1 MNQNTLEVNIDFI
14 SKRIP
19 AIVTNVQKTL
29 ESKKNVFLDLI
40 KDTNTNYEKFLK
52 FKHEVIDNVKHLM
65 DGDNSNLALHKI
77 PFCLDPLS
85 ILESVSVHEEAS
97 FMETYYQHEKALN
110 QDDVLNPWDLFD
122 KNNKDPFVSAYD
134 KKLPSFTRINVTD
147 MGFKLSQKQHSF
159 PVPRIIVK
167 SICNQN
173 ISNFT
178 YSNKFNQ
185 MAQSCCITGTYQV
198 NVDNALDRR
207 HGVSEL
213 LVGQISIHDLT
224 AKIFDCYEKAFYRT
238 FVSALHEVSQG
249 PKDELESNIINF
261 IQTQQAAIGIPNP
274 SYLDEEGEFDKITS
288 KKLMDQKVKTIEK
301 WIDDIKKK
309 EFSIRGIFR
318 LLDYLNPYAIF
329 IFVSHLL
336 STPQEYEGSDD
347 YHMTFVEKLQKEF
360 DNAIE
365 SLITRTTISMVIT
378 YCAKCGLNDYLPPI
392 DVNHDMIKDLMNITH
407 EDVAA
412 FNTSLTNT
420 EHGSSWGVDKETVDG
435 TLDNKTVSK
444 LLRKR
449 LFDYLMINHVS
460 MKSSQSNYTQ
470 NRYFN
475 NQDCFFLKDESQKIY
490 QGSRFYNFMTSALQE
505 VYSNKTLVANYQK
518 TIVNFKN
525 DNYVYKNTLEL
536 ARPFIKKYINHIKS
550 MNDLK
555 SLLDS
560 PLKELRP
567 DTTVDELINYGCL
580 NDPNTYSFN
589 SIKNHRMFGA
599 LYKGL
604 LHGMFKLYY
613 ITGTYQEMSKQ
624 EVMVKMPQYLR
635 KKYLAV
641 LEELDTILKSM
652 THFYNSASDNSVSW
666 TNSQL
671 SIKMFINGDI
681 KSFQLAHEMG
691 LGSSLAKASIAAKWI
706 RFNGPYERNIQQ
718 NSGDNIFTSGI
729 GKYASYCAIY
739 FDESIEAQSV
749 SQEYFMN
756 PAVYYFIA
764 DFNNENSRA
773 KDPEL
778 INTNPN
784 LVISREVTNS
794 LEEIAIE
801 NYTFHFD
808 YDKVIKNFK
817 NYILKTNPKDLSFE
831 ELATYS
837 IFAESCERSLNKRNA
852 DIETIKDHEKK
863 TKEFNELF
871 ARACDRYMLN

>member
-29 ESKKNVFLDLI
+29 ESKKNVFLELI

-52 FKHEVIDNVKHLM
+52 FKHSVIDNVKNLM

-85 ILESVSVHEEAS
+85 TLTAISEMEEAN
-97 FMETYYQHEKALN
+97 FMETYYQHEKNLK
-110 QDDVLNPWDLFD
+110 QDETLNPWDLFD
-122 KNNKDPFVSAYD
+122 KNSKDPFVSAYD
-134 KKLPSFTRINVTD
+134 QKLPSFTRINVTD

-167 SICNQN
+167 SVCNQN

-185 MAQSCCITGTYQV
+185 MAQACCITGAYQV
-198 NVDNALDRR
+198 NVDNALDKR

-238 FVSALHEVSQG
+238 FVSALHEVTQG
-249 PKDELESNIINF
+249 PKDELESSIINF

-274 SYLDEEGEFDKITS
+274 SYLEDGEEFEKITT

-301 WIDDIKKK
+301 WIDDLKKK
-309 EFSIRGIFR
+309 EFSIRGIYK

-336 STPQEYEGSDD
+336 STPPETEGTDD
-347 YHMTFVEKLQKEF
+347 YHTTFVEKLQKEF
-360 DNAIE
+360 DNGIE

-392 DVNHDMIKDLMNITH
+392 DINHDMIKDLMNITH

-412 FNTSLTNT
+412 FNTSLTNA

-475 NQDCFFLKDESQKIY
+475 NQDTFFLKDESQKIY
-490 QGSRFYNFMTSALQE
+490 QGSKFYNFMTSALQE
-505 VYSNKTLVANYQK
+505 VYSNKTLVGNYQK
-518 TIVNFKN
+518 TIVDFKN

-536 ARPFIKKYINHIKS
+536 ARPFIKKYLTHIKS
-550 MNDLK
+550 MTDLK
-555 SLLDS
+555 SLIES
-560 PLKELRP
+560 PLKELRS

-589 SIKNHRMFGA
+589 SMKNHRMFGA

-604 LHGMFKLYY
+604 LHAMFKLYY
-613 ITGTYQEMSKQ
+613 ITGTYQEITKR
-624 EVMVKMPQYLR
+624 EVMVKMPKYLR
-635 KKYLAV
+635 KKYIAV
-641 LEELDTILKSM
+641 LDELDVILESM
-652 THFYNSASDNSVSW
+652 KTFYSYASRNKLDYSFNK
-666 TNSQL
+666 QL
-671 SIKMFINGDI
+671 SIRMFINGSI
-681 KSFQLAHEMG
+681 KTYDFPSEMG
-691 LGSSLAKASIAAKWI
+691 LRSSLSKMAIASTWL
-706 RFNGPYERNIQQ
+706 RDNGPFQKTSSL
-718 NSGDNIFTSGI
+718 SGAEIFYSGI
-729 GKYASYCAIY
+729 GQYASYCAVF

-756 PAVYYFIA
+756 PAVYNFVRELA
-764 DFNNENSRA
+764 DKESRSN
-773 KDPEL
+773 DPEL

-794 LEEIAIE
+794 LEETAIE

-808 YDKVIKNFK
+808 YGKVIKNFK

-831 ELATYS
+831 ELAAYS

-852 DIETIKDHEKK
+852 DIETIKDYEKK

-871 ARACDRYMLN
+871 SRACDRYMLN